1 LWWSWPFLAR
11 PIWFYSNTAVQ
22 GLVANIYAMGNPLF
36 FWGGIV
42 SFVISGLFSF
52 FEKNKKV
59 GFILFSYLFFFVP
72 WAFSPRI
79 MFLYHYLPSIPFLA
93 IIIGWVLRRY
103 QKLIPVFFTIA
114 FVLFIYFFPH
124 LVGIRVPLWL
134 DRSYY
139 WFTSWK

>member
-1 LWWSWPFLAR
+1 
-11 PIWFYSNTAVQ
+11 
-22 GLVANIYAMGNPLF
+22 
-36 FWGGIV
+36 
-42 SFVISGLFSF
+42 
-52 FEKNKKV
+52 
-59 GFILFSYLFFFVP
+59 
-72 WAFSPRI
+72 